1 MDEFCGGNKMLED
14 REQIRAKENHRVFK
28 QLLSSFM
35 QEADEK
41 KDETIE
47 YAQNIHIIPKI
58 YYDDFN
64 KRMKIEFKIGDKQF
78 YKIKNLPDFYTKML
92 HQEPYQYGAKL
103 NFIHKRESFS
113 KESFSILDF
122 VLKYA
127 EIMKYSNEGAEGY
140 NYYKK
145 AYVLDNIFISNMG
158 LDDLFD
164 ALKDTEVAF
173 QRNNNAEKT
182 VYFSTIE
189 PEIPF
194 TITQIS
200 NERFN
205 FQANIDIFSYEIL
218 EGKDYTYMLFKD
230 TIYRCSKE
238 FEDNT
243 LKLLDVLRKNY
254 TNQITIDETEL
265 SSFFAVIAPNLTSE
279 VQKENLSPEIEK
291 RCVPKPLGVKIYL
304 DYDKNNNVVADIRF
318 CYEDFEFN
326 PLINEKVPVARNIIR
341 ENEALHQFIKT
352 GFMLDRA
359 NAKLILAKEDTIY
372 QFLSEEI
379 ESYMKRYEVLVT
391 DAFRKK
397 EIHSFQM
404 KNIGIR
410 IENNLLEI
418 DLSQIGI
425 DLTDL
430 AEMLQKYQLKKKFYR
445 LKDGTYMK
453 LENNEQIAFLEDLT
467 TNMEFDSKELASG
480 VMKLPVYRT
489 LYLEKML
496 KSLKNVTI
504 QKDSSYERMIER
516 LENEGKCDEIELPEG
531 LQADLRNYQKVG
543 YQWLKTL
550 DEYHFGGILADDMGL
565 RKNTSS
571 IGSYFIL
578 CEQPKKR
585 RKKGTTIYGSMPKF
599 FNTKLVR

>member
-1 MDEFCGGNKMLED
+1 MLENQEKI
-14 REQIRAKENHRVFK
+14 RERENHRVFK

-35 QEADEK
+35 QEEYEK
-41 KDETIE
+41 KEDNIE
-47 YAQNIHIIPKI
+47 HAQNINIIPKI
-58 YYDDFN
+58 YYDDF
-64 KRMKIEFKIGDKQF
+64 KKKMKVEFKIGDKQF

-92 HQEPYQYGAKL
+92 HQESHQYGTKL
-103 NFIHKRESFS
+103 NLIHKRESFLE
-113 KESFSILDF
+113 ESLPILEF
-122 VLKYA
+122 ILKYA
-127 EIMKYSNEGAEGY
+127 EIMKYSNEEAESY

-145 AYVLDNIFISNMG
+145 AYILDNIFISNMG
-158 LDDLFD
+158 LDDLFE
-164 ALKDTEVAF
+164 ALQEQSVSF
-173 QRNNNAEKT
+173 QRNNNAET
-182 VYFSTIE
+182 IIYFSSVE

-194 TITQIS
+194 SITQIS
-200 NERFN
+200 NDKFSFE
-205 FQANIDIFSYEIL
+205 ANIDIFSYEIL
-218 EGKDYTYMLFKD
+218 EGKDYIYMLFKD

-238 FEDNT
+238 FENNT
-243 LKLLDVLRKNY
+243 LKLLDILRKNY

-265 SSFFAVIAPNLTSE
+265 TSFFAVIAPNLSNE
-279 VQKENLSPEIEK
+279 VERENLSPEIEK

-304 DYDKNNNVVADIRF
+304 DYDTNNYIIAEIRF
-318 CYEDFEFN
+318 CYENFEFN
-326 PLINEKVPVARNIIR
+326 PLINEKVSVARNIIG
-341 ENEALHQFIKT
+341 ENEVLHQLIKT
-352 GFMLDRA
+352 GFMLDKA

-372 QFLSEEI
+372 QFLSEEV
-379 ESYMKRYEVLVT
+379 EQYMKKYEVLVT

-418 DLSQIGI
+418 DLSQVGI

-430 AEMLQKYQLKKKFYR
+430 AQMLQKYQLKKKFHR

-453 LENNEQIAFLEDLT
+453 LENNETMQFLEELT
-467 TNMEFDSKELASG
+467 TNMEIDAKDLTRG

-496 KSLKNVTI
+496 ESLQNVTI
-504 QKDSSYERMIER
+504 QKDSSYQKMIEK
-516 LENEGKCDEIELPEG
+516 LETEGKNDEIQIPEN

-565 RKNTSS
+565 RKNNTSFS
-571 IGSYFIL
+571 SYIIL
-578 CEQPKKR
+578 
-585 RKKGTTIYGSMPKF
+585 Y
-599 FNTKLVR
+599 

>member
-1 MDEFCGGNKMLED
+1 MLEN
-14 REQIRAKENHRVFK
+14 REQIREKENHRVFK
-28 QLLSSFM
+28 QLLGSFM
-35 QEADEK
+35 QEEE
-41 KDETIE
+41 ETKQEQIE
-47 YAQNIHIIPKI
+47 YAKNIQIIPKI
-58 YYDDFN
+58 YYDDFQ
-64 KRMKIEFKIGDKQF
+64 KKMKIEFKIGDKQL

-113 KESFSILDF
+113 EESLPILDF
-122 VLKYA
+122 MLKYA
-127 EIMKYSNEGAEGY
+127 EIMKYSNEAAESY

-164 ALKDTEVAF
+164 ALKDTEVIF
-173 QRNNNAEKT
+173 QRNSLEKT

-194 TITQIS
+194 VITQVS
-200 NERFN
+200 NEKFN
-205 FQANIDIFSYEIL
+205 FQANIDIFSYDIL
-218 EGKDYTYMLFKD
+218 EGKDYIYMLFKD

-238 FEDNT
+238 FENST

-254 TNQITIDETEL
+254 TNQVTIDETEL
-265 SSFFAVIAPNLTSE
+265 SSFFSVIAPNLTSE
-279 VQKENLSPEIEK
+279 VQKENLSPEVEK

-326 PLINEKVPVARNIIR
+326 PLMNEKVPIARNIIG

-352 GFMLDRA
+352 GFMLDKV
-359 NAKLILAKEDTIY
+359 NAKLVLAKEDTIY

-379 ESYMKRYEVLVT
+379 EGYMKRYEVLVT
-391 DAFRKK
+391 DDFRKK

-430 AEMLQKYQLKKKFYR
+430 AQMLQKYQLKKKFYR

-453 LENNEQIAFLEDLT
+453 LENNETMQFLEDLT
-467 TNMEFDSKELASG
+467 TSMEIDSKDLASG
-480 VMKLPVYRT
+480 VMKIPAYRT

-496 KSLKNVTI
+496 QSLKNVTI
-504 QKDSSYERMIER
+504 QKDSSYQKMIKQ
-516 LENEGKCDEIELPEG
+516 LESEGESTEIELPEG

-571 IGSYFIL
+571 ISCSFVLY
-578 CEQPKKR
+578 
-585 RKKGTTIYGSMPKF
+585 
-599 FNTKLVR
+599 

>member
-1 MDEFCGGNKMLED
+1 MLEN
-14 REQIRAKENHRVFK
+14 REQIREKENHRVFK

-35 QEADEK
+35 QEEE
-41 KDETIE
+41 ETKQEQIE
-47 YAQNIHIIPKI
+47 YAKNIQIIPKI
-58 YYDDFN
+58 YYDDFQ
-64 KRMKIEFKIGDKQF
+64 KKMKIEFKIGDKQL

-103 NFIHKRESFS
+103 NLIHKRESFS
-113 KESFSILDF
+113 EESLPILDF
-122 VLKYA
+122 MLKYA
-127 EIMKYSNEGAEGY
+127 EIMKYSNEAAEGY

-173 QRNNNAEKT
+173 QQNSLEKT

-194 TITQIS
+194 VITQTS
-200 NERFN
+200 NEKFN
-205 FQANIDIFSYEIL
+205 FQADIDIFSYEIL
-218 EGKDYTYMLFKD
+218 EGKDYTYMLFKN

-238 FEDNT
+238 FENST

-254 TNQITIDETEL
+254 TNQVTIDETEL
-265 SSFFAVIAPNLTSE
+265 SSFFSIIAPNLTSE
-279 VQKENLSPEIEK
+279 VQKENLSPEVEK

-326 PLINEKVPVARNIIR
+326 PLMNEKVPIARNIIG
-341 ENEALHQFIKT
+341 ENEALHQYIKT

-359 NAKLILAKEDTIY
+359 NAKLILAKEDAIY
-372 QFLSEEI
+372 EFLSEEI

-391 DAFRKK
+391 DAFKKK

-430 AEMLQKYQLKKKFYR
+430 AQMLQKYQLKKKFYR
-445 LKDGTYMK
+445 LKDGAYMK
-453 LENNEQIAFLEDLT
+453 LENNETMQFLEDLT
-467 TNMEFDSKELASG
+467 TNMEIDSKDLASG

-496 KSLKNVTI
+496 ESLKNVTI
-504 QKDSSYERMIER
+504 QKDSSYQKMIEQ
-516 LENEGKCDEIELPEG
+516 LENEGKSEEIELLEG
-531 LQADLRNYQKVG
+531 LKADLRNYQKVG

-571 IGSYFIL
+571 ISSHFIL
-578 CEQPKKR
+578 C
-585 RKKGTTIYGSMPKF
+585 
-599 FNTKLVR
+599 

>member
-1 MDEFCGGNKMLED
+1 MLEN
-14 REQIRAKENHRVFK
+14 REQIREKENHRVFK
-28 QLLSSFM
+28 QLLGSFM
-35 QEADEK
+35 QEEE
-41 KDETIE
+41 ETKQEQIE
-47 YAQNIHIIPKI
+47 YAKNIQIIPKI
-58 YYDDFN
+58 YYDDFQ
-64 KRMKIEFKIGDKQF
+64 KKMKIEFKIGDKQL

-113 KESFSILDF
+113 EESLPILDF
-122 VLKYA
+122 MLKYA
-127 EIMKYSNEGAEGY
+127 EIMKYSNEAAESY

-164 ALKDTEVAF
+164 ALKDTEVIF
-173 QRNNNAEKT
+173 QRNSLEKT

-194 TITQIS
+194 VITQVS
-200 NERFN
+200 NEKFN
-205 FQANIDIFSYEIL
+205 FQANIDIFSYDIL
-218 EGKDYTYMLFKD
+218 EGKDYIYMLFKD

-238 FEDNT
+238 FENST

-254 TNQITIDETEL
+254 TNQVTIDEAEL
-265 SSFFAVIAPNLTSE
+265 TSFFAVIEPNLTSE
-279 VQKENLSPEIEK
+279 IQKENLSPEIEK
-291 RCVPKPLGVKIYL
+291 RCIPKSLGVKIYL
-304 DYDKNNNVVADIRF
+304 DYDKNNNIVADIRF

-326 PLINEKVPVARNIIR
+326 PLINEKVSIARNIVG

-359 NAKLILAKEDTIY
+359 NAKLILAKEDAIY
-372 QFLSEEI
+372 GFLSEEI
-379 ESYMKRYEVLVT
+379 ESYMRRYEVLVT

-430 AEMLQKYQLKKKFYR
+430 AEMLQKYQLKKRFYR

-453 LENNEQIAFLEDLT
+453 LENNETMQFLEDLT
-467 TNMEFDSKELASG
+467 TNMEIDSKDLASG

-496 KSLKNVTI
+496 QSLKNVTI
-504 QKDSSYERMIER
+504 QKDSSYQKMIEQ
-516 LENEGKCDEIELPEG
+516 LENEGKSDVIEIPKG
-531 LQADLRNYQKVG
+531 LQADLRNYQKIG

-571 IGSYFIL
+571 IGSHFIL
-578 CEQPKKR
+578 C
-585 RKKGTTIYGSMPKF
+585 
-599 FNTKLVR
+599 

>member
-1 MDEFCGGNKMLED
+1 MLEN

-35 QEADEK
+35 QEEDEK
-41 KDETIE
+41 KEEAIE
-47 YAQNIHIIPKI
+47 YAQNIHMIPKI

-64 KRMKIEFKIGDKQF
+64 KKMKIEFKIGDKQF

-103 NFIHKRESFS
+103 NLIHKRESFS
-113 KESFSILDF
+113 KESLSILDF

-127 EIMKYSNEGAEGY
+127 EIMKYSNEATEGY

-194 TITQIS
+194 VITQIS
-200 NERFN
+200 NGKFN
-205 FQANIDIFSYEIL
+205 FQVDIDIFSYEIL

-238 FEDNT
+238 FENNT

-254 TNQITIDETEL
+254 TNQITIDESEL
-265 SSFFAVIAPNLTSE
+265 TSFFAVIAPNLTSE
-279 VQKENLSPEIEK
+279 VQKENLSPEVEK

-453 LENNEQIAFLEDLT
+453 LENNETMQFLEDLT
-467 TNMEFDSKELASG
+467 TNMEMDSKELASG

-565 RKNTSS
+565 RKDTSS

-578 CEQPKKR
+578 CEWSKK
-585 RKKGTTIYGSMPKF
+585 
-599 FNTKLVR
+599 

>member
-1 MDEFCGGNKMLED
+1 MLENQ
-14 REQIRAKENHRVFK
+14 EQIREKENHRVFK
-28 QLLSSFM
+28 QLLGSFM
-35 QEADEK
+35 QENDEK
-41 KDETIE
+41 KEEILE
-47 YAQNIHIIPKI
+47 YARNINIIPKI

-64 KRMKIEFKIGDKQF
+64 KKMKVEFKIGDKQL
-78 YKIKNLPDFYTKML
+78 YKIKNLPDFYNKML
-92 HQEPYQYGAKL
+92 HQEPYQYGTKL
-103 NFIHKRESFS
+103 NLVHKRESFS
-113 KESFSILDF
+113 RESLPILDF
-122 VLKYA
+122 MLKYA
-127 EIMKYSNEGAEGY
+127 EIMKYSNEASEGY

-145 AYVLDNIFISNMG
+145 AFILDNIFISNMG
-158 LDDLFD
+158 LDDLFE
-164 ALKDTEVAF
+164 ALQESTVAF
-173 QRNNNAEKT
+173 QRNNNAEKEI
-182 VYFSTIE
+182 YFSSIE
-189 PEIPF
+189 PNIPF
-194 TITQIS
+194 TITQLS
-200 NERFN
+200 NEKFS
-205 FQANIDIFSYEIL
+205 FQANIDIFGYEIL
-218 EGKDYTYMLFKD
+218 EGKDYTYMLFQN

-238 FEDNT
+238 FENST
-243 LKLLDVLRKNY
+243 LKLLEVLRKNY
-254 TNQITIDETEL
+254 TNQITIDEAEL
-265 SSFFAVIAPNLTSE
+265 TSFFAIIAPNLPNE
-279 VQKENLSPEIEK
+279 VEKENLSPEVEK
-291 RCVPKPLGVKIYL
+291 RCVPKNLGVKIYL
-304 DYDKNNNVVADIRF
+304 DYDKNNYIVADIRF

-326 PLINEKVPVARNIIR
+326 PLINEKVTIARNIIR

-352 GFMLDRA
+352 GFMLDKA
-359 NAKLILAKEDTIY
+359 NVKLILTKEDIIY

-430 AEMLQKYQLKKKFYR
+430 SEMLQKYQVKKKFHR

-453 LENNEQIAFLEDLT
+453 LENNEAMQFLEELT
-467 TNMEFDSKELASG
+467 TNMEIDAKELSSG

-496 KSLKNVTI
+496 KSLDNVTI
-504 QKDSSYERMIER
+504 QRDCTYQNMIQQ
-516 LENEGKCDEIELPEG
+516 LENNGNIDEIELPVG

-550 DEYHFGGILADDMGL
+550 DNYHFGGILADDMGL
-565 RKNTSS
+565 RKNNSG

-578 CEQPKKR
+578 C
-585 RKKGTTIYGSMPKF
+585 
-599 FNTKLVR
+599 

>member
-1 MDEFCGGNKMLED
+1 MLEN
-14 REQIRAKENHRVFK
+14 REQIREKENHRVFK

-35 QEADEK
+35 QEEE
-41 KDETIE
+41 ETKQEQIE
-47 YAQNIHIIPKI
+47 YAKNIQIIPKI
-58 YYDDFN
+58 YYDDFQ
-64 KRMKIEFKIGDKQF
+64 KKIKIEFKIGDKQL

-103 NFIHKRESFS
+103 NLIHKRESFS
-113 KESFSILDF
+113 EESLPILDF
-122 VLKYA
+122 MLKYA
-127 EIMKYSNEGAEGY
+127 EIMKYSNEAAEGY

-173 QRNNNAEKT
+173 QQNSLEKT

-194 TITQIS
+194 VITQTS
-200 NERFN
+200 NEKFN
-205 FQANIDIFSYEIL
+205 FQADIDIFSYEIL
-218 EGKDYTYMLFKD
+218 EGKDYTYMLFKN

-238 FEDNT
+238 FENST

-254 TNQITIDETEL
+254 TNQVTIDETEL
-265 SSFFAVIAPNLTSE
+265 SSFFSIIAPNLTSE
-279 VQKENLSPEIEK
+279 VQKENLSPEVEK

-326 PLINEKVPVARNIIR
+326 PLMNEKVPIARNIIG

-359 NAKLILAKEDTIY
+359 NAKLILAKEDAIY
-372 QFLSEEI
+372 EFLSEEI

-391 DAFRKK
+391 DAFKKK

-430 AEMLQKYQLKKKFYR
+430 AQMLQKYQLKKKFYR
-445 LKDGTYMK
+445 LKDGAYMK
-453 LENNEQIAFLEDLT
+453 LENNETMQFLEDLT
-467 TNMEFDSKELASG
+467 TNMEIDSKDLASG

-496 KSLKNVTI
+496 ESLKNVTI
-504 QKDSSYERMIER
+504 QKDSSYQKMIEQ
-516 LENEGKCDEIELPEG
+516 LENEGKSEEIELLEG
-531 LQADLRNYQKVG
+531 LKADLRNYQKVG

-571 IGSYFIL
+571 ISSHFIL
-578 CEQPKKR
+578 C
-585 RKKGTTIYGSMPKF
+585 
-599 FNTKLVR
+599 

>member
-1 MDEFCGGNKMLED
+1 MLEN
-14 REQIRAKENHRVFK
+14 REQIREKENHRVFK

-35 QEADEK
+35 QEEE
-41 KDETIE
+41 ETKQEQIE
-47 YAQNIHIIPKI
+47 YAKNIQIIPKI
-58 YYDDFN
+58 YYDDFQ
-64 KRMKIEFKIGDKQF
+64 KKMKIEFKIGDKQL

-103 NFIHKRESFS
+103 NLIHKRESFS
-113 KESFSILDF
+113 EESLSILDF
-122 VLKYA
+122 MLKYA
-127 EIMKYSNEGAEGY
+127 EIMKYSNEAAESY

-158 LDDLFD
+158 LDDLFE
-164 ALKDTEVAF
+164 ALKDTEVIF
-173 QRNNNAEKT
+173 QRNSLEKT

-194 TITQIS
+194 VITQVS
-200 NERFN
+200 DEKFN
-205 FQANIDIFSYEIL
+205 FQADIDIFSYDIL
-218 EGKDYTYMLFKD
+218 EGKDYIYMLFKD
-230 TIYRCSKE
+230 TIYRCSKK
-238 FEDNT
+238 FENST

-265 SSFFAVIAPNLTSE
+265 TSFFAVIEPNLTSE
-279 VQKENLSPEIEK
+279 IQKENLSPEIEK

-304 DYDKNNNVVADIRF
+304 DYDKNNNIVAEIRF

-326 PLINEKVPVARNIIR
+326 PLVNEKVTIARNIIG
-341 ENEALHQFIKT
+341 ENEVLHQFIKT

-379 ESYMKRYEVLVT
+379 ENYMKRYEVLVT
-391 DAFRKK
+391 DSFRKK

-430 AEMLQKYQLKKKFYR
+430 AGMLQKYQLKKKFYR

-453 LENNEQIAFLEDLT
+453 LENSETMQFLEDLT
-467 TNMEFDSKELASG
+467 TNMEIDAKEIANG

-496 KSLKNVTI
+496 QSLNNVTI
-504 QKDSSYERMIER
+504 QKDSSYQKMIEQ
-516 LENEGKCDEIELPEG
+516 LENEGNSSEIELPEG

-565 RKNTSS
+565 RKDTSS
-571 IGSYFIL
+571 IISYFIL
-578 CEQPKKR
+578 C
-585 RKKGTTIYGSMPKF
+585 
-599 FNTKLVR
+599 

>member
-1 MDEFCGGNKMLED
+1 MLEN
-14 REQIRAKENHRVFK
+14 REQIREKENHRVFK
-28 QLLSSFM
+28 QLLGSFM
-35 QEADEK
+35 QEEE
-41 KDETIE
+41 ETKQEQIE
-47 YAQNIHIIPKI
+47 YAKNIQIIPKI
-58 YYDDFN
+58 YYDDFQ
-64 KRMKIEFKIGDKQF
+64 KKMKIEFKIGDKQL

-113 KESFSILDF
+113 EESLPILDF
-122 VLKYA
+122 MLKYA
-127 EIMKYSNEGAEGY
+127 EIMKYSNEAAESY

-164 ALKDTEVAF
+164 ALKDTEVIF
-173 QRNNNAEKT
+173 QRNSLEKT

-194 TITQIS
+194 VITQVS
-200 NERFN
+200 NEKFN
-205 FQANIDIFSYEIL
+205 FQANIDIFSYDIL
-218 EGKDYTYMLFKD
+218 EGKDYIYMLFKD

-238 FEDNT
+238 FENST

-254 TNQITIDETEL
+254 TNQVTIDEVEL
-265 SSFFAVIAPNLTSE
+265 TSFFAVIEPNLTSE
-279 VQKENLSPEIEK
+279 IHKENLSPEIEK

-304 DYDKNNNVVADIRF
+304 DYDKNNNIVADIRF

-326 PLINEKVPVARNIIR
+326 PLINEKVSVARNIVG

-359 NAKLILAKEDTIY
+359 NAKLILAKEDAIY
-372 QFLSEEI
+372 EFLSEEI
-379 ESYMKRYEVLVT
+379 ESYMRRYEVLVT
-391 DAFRKK
+391 DAFKKK

-430 AEMLQKYQLKKKFYR
+430 AGMLQKYQLKKKFYR

-453 LENNEQIAFLEDLT
+453 LENNETMQFLEDLT
-467 TNMEFDSKELASG
+467 TNMEIDSKDLASG

-496 KSLKNVTI
+496 QSLKNVTI
-504 QKDSSYERMIER
+504 QKDSSYQKMIEQ
-516 LENEGKCDEIELPEG
+516 LENEGESDVIELPEG
-531 LQADLRNYQKVG
+531 LQADLRNYQKIG

-571 IGSYFIL
+571 IGSHFIL
-578 CEQPKKR
+578 C
-585 RKKGTTIYGSMPKF
+585 
-599 FNTKLVR
+599 

>member
-1 MDEFCGGNKMLED
+1 MLED

-585 RKKGTTIYGSMPKF
+585 RKKGTTIYGSVPKF
-599 FNTKLVR
+599 FNAKLVR